1 MKKESLLQRGGG
13 VSAFWPGC
21 MANANLPGR
30 DVFQAKAE
38 MNGKILILPNGTN
51 PLPAAYFQKQIANS
65 SVHINLLAVA
75 ENSGRWIVLQRR
87 MKRVDEKGHQNRISV
102 SMKAEYPICS
112 GELPLLRRF
121 SRFAS
126 LRKELHVVC
135 YQGFLLVVLRNVRL
149 NANVWSCPLDLLS
162 REVYTFFYRNFEHIE
177 EEEMVELFNEYPVET
192 KQLRLCA
199 SDSISDIS
207 SKLKFELINLQRGRS
222 RKLAIHPINEWF
234 KSKHCP
240 ALHIIGAVLVYIT
253 SDSVL

>member
-51 PLPAAYFQKQIANS
+51 PLPAAYFQKQIANIT
-65 SVHINLLAVA
+65 VQVQLLKKDAFVLNIKKFGPVDSFA
-75 ENSGRWIVLQRR
+75 AKNEKSGRKRTSKSYFSVNESGCLLQNI
-87 MKRVDEKGHQNRISV
+87 QS
-102 SMKAEYPICS
+102 A
-112 GELPLLRRF
+112 L
-121 SRFAS
+121 
-126 LRKELHVVC
+126 
-135 YQGFLLVVLRNVRL
+135 GFLLVVLRNVRL

>member
-51 PLPAAYFQKQIANS
+51 PLPAAYFQKQIANIT
-65 SVHINLLAVA
+65 VQVQLLKKDAFVLNIRKFGPVESFA
-75 ENSGRWIVLQRR
+75 AKNEKSGRKRTSKSYFSVNESGCLLQNIQSAL
-87 MKRVDEKGHQNRISV
+87 VNYH
-102 SMKAEYPICS
+102 C
-112 GELPLLRRF
+112 LRRF

-162 REVYTFFYRNFEHIE
+162 REVYTFFTA
-177 EEEMVELFNEYPVET
+177 LFNEYPVET

-234 KSKHCP
+234 K
-240 ALHIIGAVLVYIT
+240 II
-253 SDSVL
+253 

>member
-51 PLPAAYFQKQIANS
+51 PLPAAYFQKQIANVKFGPVDS
-65 SVHINLLAVA
+65 FAAKN
-75 ENSGRWIVLQRR
+75 EKSGRKRTSESYFSVNESGCLLQNIQSAL
-87 MKRVDEKGHQNRISV
+87 VNYH
-102 SMKAEYPICS
+102 C
-112 GELPLLRRF
+112 LRRF